1 MGKLSVK
8 DLPVKGRKV
17 FLRVDFNVPLDDHQR
32 VTDDTRIRA
41 SLPTIKYLLEQQ
53 ATLIIASHLGRPK
66 GKVDPKYSLAP
77 AAERLEQ
84 ILQRKVFFAPDCV
97 GPKVKE
103 MLGAM
108 KPGDVLVLEN
118 LRFHA
123 EEEKNDPTFA
133 RELASLADYYVN
145 DAFGSAHRA
154 HASVEAIAH
163 NFKDP
168 ACGFLME
175 KEINYLDNALK
186 NPKRP
191 LVAIIGGAKVSTKIG
206 VLKNLLNVVD
216 EMVVGG
222 GMCFTL
228 YKAKGL
234 EIGRSLCENDFLDK
248 AKELLA
254 SPRLLLPQDVVVAPE
269 PKPGSPTSIVLADQ
283 IPADQCGVDIGPA
296 AVSDISVL
304 IGKAGTIIWNGP
316 MGIFEIPEFS
326 AGTKGL
332 AKAVADA
339 TTKGAVSIVGGGDTV
354 AALAETGLTG
364 RISHVSTGGGAS
376 LEFLEGI
383 VLPGVKALKDRS

>member
-222 GMCFTL
+222 GMCFT
-228 YKAKGL
+228 
-234 EIGRSLCENDFLDK
+234 
-248 AKELLA
+248 
-254 SPRLLLPQDVVVAPE
+254 
-269 PKPGSPTSIVLADQ
+269 
-283 IPADQCGVDIGPA
+283 
-296 AVSDISVL
+296 
-304 IGKAGTIIWNGP
+304 
-316 MGIFEIPEFS
+316 
-326 AGTKGL
+326 
-332 AKAVADA
+332 
-339 TTKGAVSIVGGGDTV
+339 
-354 AALAETGLTG
+354 
-364 RISHVSTGGGAS
+364 
-376 LEFLEGI
+376 
-383 VLPGVKALKDRS
+383 